1 MGIKIHK
8 EKGDLI
14 MKKTLTIKT
23 DIMQVQVSVNG
34 TTATLE
40 QINPVMIFSNKH
52 YVLHMEKLNIAG
64 DTFAF
69 DIKNSFEI
77 PSYYTEEDIIL
88 SITESIYKERGK
100 LFLYSIKDASGNYT
114 SQHQLKIFKAIGT
127 PTEEYSISYA
137 NRSFVINENCNE
149 LEQINI
155 DYDIP
160 VKLSLTGYMLDKE
173 ATEYIH
179 VTERGIYLKRQKFN
193 TVEDAQKYAV
203 DQILTKLSLV
213 KKETV
218 RVEVPKRKVV
228 KNKKRGPYVKI
239 DTPEFAAVA
248 EKYEKGLITS
258 KQAGRKFGIA
268 QNTFLNKMA
277 QYRKLTSVK

>member
-1 MGIKIHK
+1 
-8 EKGDLI
+8 

-23 DIMQVQVSVNG
+23 DIIYATISLDG
-34 TTATLE
+34 TKVTIE
-40 QINPVMIFSNKH
+40 QINPVVNFGNKH
-52 YVLHMEKLNIAG
+52 YVLHMEKMNVAG
-64 DTFAF
+64 DTFLF
-69 DIKNSFEI
+69 DNKKSFEL
-77 PSYYTEEDIIL
+77 PYYDEEKAILAMTEL
-88 SITESIYKERGK
+88 IYKERGN
-100 LFLYSIKDASGNYT
+100 LFIYAIKDEYGNYT
-114 SQHQLKIFKAIGT
+114 SDHRLRIFKAIGSLV
-127 PTEEYSISYA
+127 EEYSFNYA
-137 NRSFVINENCNE
+137 NRSFVINETYDA
-149 LEQINI
+149 LEHITV

-160 VKLSLTGYMLDKE
+160 VTLSLTGYMLDKE
-173 ATEYIH
+173 AKEFIH
-179 VTERGIYLKRQKFN
+179 VTERGIYVKRQKFN
-193 TVEDAQKYAV
+193 TVEDAQKYTV
-203 DQILTKLSLV
+203 DQLLTKLSLV

-277 QYRKLTSVK
+277 QYRKLTNAK